1 MFSLHGHCGWAD
13 TVQIYSTETN
23 KGAAMTSTALEF
35 ADFLTTLKAQD
46 SRTALSP
53 QRLADALELPIQRLA
68 SLARVHR
75 NTVSLTPTSP
85 KLQDAMVDVV
95 RVLSAAHALTGDIER
110 ALFWFRNQPIADFDH
125 FTPMQLVEQGK
136 VQAVIDYIE
145 SISAGASG

>member
-1 MFSLHGHCGWAD
+1 M
-13 TVQIYSTETN
+13 
-23 KGAAMTSTALEF
+23 TAL
-35 ADFLTTLKAQD
+35 ARDFPSFLVSLKATG

-53 QRLADALELPIQRLA
+53 ERLAEELEVPIQKLA

-75 NTVSLTPTSP
+75 NTVSFAPASP
-85 KLQDAMVDVV
+85 KLQEAMVDVV
-95 RVLSAAHALTGDIER
+95 RVLSAAHALTGDIDR

-145 SISAGASG
+145 SISAGPAG

>member
-1 MFSLHGHCGWAD
+1 M
-13 TVQIYSTETN
+13 
-23 KGAAMTSTALEF
+23 
-35 ADFLTTLKAQD
+35 TTLARDFPSFLASLKVPD

-53 QRLADALELPIQRLA
+53 ERLAEELEVSIQKLA

-75 NTVSLTPTSP
+75 NTISLAPTSP

-95 RVLSAAHALTGDIER
+95 RVLSAAQALSGDVDK

-125 FTPMQLVEQGK
+125 YTPMQLVEQGK

-145 SISAGASG
+145 SIGAGAAG

>member
-1 MFSLHGHCGWAD
+1 MHTFSIKQAGFPPHGP
-13 TVQIYSTETN
+13 Y
-23 KGAAMTSTALEF
+23 MTAL
-35 ADFLTTLKAQD
+35 ARDFPSFLVSLKATD

-53 QRLADALELPIQRLA
+53 ERLAEELEVPIQKLA

-75 NTVSLTPTSP
+75 NTVSFSPASP
-85 KLQDAMVDVV
+85 KLQEAMVDVV
-95 RVLSAAHALTGDIER
+95 RVLSAAHALTGDIDR

-145 SISAGASG
+145 SISAGPAG

>member
-1 MFSLHGHCGWAD
+1 MSAATLDFS
-13 TVQIYSTETN
+13 N
-23 KGAAMTSTALEF
+23 
-35 ADFLTTLKAQD
+35 FLATLKEKN

-53 QRLADALELPIQRLA
+53 ELLANALEVPIQKLA

-75 NTVSLTPTSP
+75 NTVSLSPTSP

-95 RVLSAAHALTGDIER
+95 RVLSAAHGLTGDIDR
-110 ALFWFRNQPIADFDH
+110 ALFWFRNQPIAEFEQ

-145 SISAGASG
+145 SISGGAAG

>member
-1 MFSLHGHCGWAD
+1 MSA
-13 TVQIYSTETN
+13 
-23 KGAAMTSTALEF
+23 TS
-35 ADFLTTLKAQD
+35 ADFAGFLASLKAEG

-53 QRLADALELPIQRLA
+53 DRLAGALELPIQRLA

-75 NTVSLTPTSP
+75 NTVSLAPTSP

-145 SISAGASG
+145 SISGGASG

>member
-1 MFSLHGHCGWAD
+1 
-13 TVQIYSTETN
+13 
-23 KGAAMTSTALEF
+23 
-35 ADFLTTLKAQD
+35 
-46 SRTALSP
+46 
-53 QRLADALELPIQRLA
+53 
-68 SLARVHR
+68 VHR

-95 RVLSAAHALTGDIER
+95 RVLSAAHELTDDIDR

-145 SISAGASG
+145 SISAGTSG

>member
-1 MFSLHGHCGWAD
+1 M
-13 TVQIYSTETN
+13 TVAT
-23 KGAAMTSTALEF
+23 LDF
-35 ADFLTTLKAQD
+35 ANFLATLKEQD

-53 QRLADALELPIQRLA
+53 ERLADALGLPIQKLA

-75 NTVSLTPTSP
+75 NTVTLAPTSP

-95 RVLSAAHALTGDIER
+95 RVLSAAYALTGDIDR

-145 SISAGASG
+145 SISGGAAG